1 MANEI
6 DELKRSI
13 EQHEKFKEEMQTSM
27 ENAQREISLNKSM
40 LEMLNNEIQ
49 MLSSEKLQLE
59 KKLITI
65 RRNTTPSII
74 VEEDEED
81 LKEDENGIS
90 DHINRGPLEGIHEQ
104 PEDMNGDRHENLRK
118 KFVDNDVAF
127 LKDQSNL
134 ESLNKQIEEMTF
146 FIDELKSELEA
157 EREKSHEYL
166 KELEVL
172 RNYSAE
178 HETVDKHIK
187 ITENLADNTTSSS
200 SNLFRIAI
208 EKMIRRLNGED
219 LVLDSDE
226 NSKLNAEDK
235 QILDNLSTIL
245 NEIKEKQELL
255 VKEETDKVKYLE
267 SQMEKVIKN
276 FKSEIELL
284 ESQLQT
290 KSTESA
296 ETKQKVGE
304 FSLSHFVL
312 IIIIISFSEFKLES
326 KIKSLQAELDSEK
339 EKAKEVKKKAEKI
352 EKVFIIV
359 YIQLIF
365 PLFIFLTVVYFIEGS
380 LKE

>member
-1 MANEI
+1 MAKEI

-90 DHINRGPLEGIHEQ
+90 DHINRAPLEGIHEE

-187 ITENLADNTTSSS
+187 TTENLADNTTSSS

-208 EKMIRRLNGED
+208 EKMIRRLNGDD

-296 ETKQKVGE
+296 ETKQKV
-304 FSLSHFVL
+304 
-312 IIIIISFSEFKLES
+312 
-326 KIKSLQAELDSEK
+326 
-339 EKAKEVKKKAEKI
+339 
-352 EKVFIIV
+352 
-359 YIQLIF
+359 
-365 PLFIFLTVVYFIEGS
+365 
-380 LKE
+380 